1 MPKDAVRVDGAGR
14 FLIPALI
21 DAHVHLTT
29 RPEAEAPAA
38 VLLPSLV
45 AHGVLAVRDMGGDLD
60 RLVAMRAA
68 IAAGTLAGPAII
80 TPGPFID
87 GPQDAIAD
95 GVSGRDPRRG
105 RRRRRRA
112 LAARRVDFIKVQ
124 AGLTPELWR
133 AAIEAARAARLPVAG
148 HVPEAMSAFDVVAG
162 RAAQRRARVA
172 GAAGRRR
179 VDVVGVARR
188 GRAARRDEGDR
199 GGLGAAR
206 ARSRRASARATA
218 RCSGG

>member
-60 RLVAMRAA
+60 RVVAMRAA

-80 TPGPFID
+80 TPGPFVD

-95 GVSGRDPRRG
+95 GVPGRDTRRGRG
-105 RRRRRRA
+105 RRRGAGRP
-112 LAARRVDFIKVQ
+112 ARGFHQ
-124 AGLTPELWR
+124 G
-133 AAIEAARAARLPVAG
+133 
-148 HVPEAMSAFDVVAG
+148 AG
-162 RAAQRRARVA
+162 RAHAELL
-172 GAAGRRR
+172 AGRRSR
-179 VDVVGVARR
+179 PHAP
-188 GRAARRDEGDR
+188 RAC
-199 GGLGAAR
+199 
-206 ARSRRASARATA
+206 RSPATCPK
-218 RCSGG
+218 R